1 MKSTEMY
8 DVIVQGRVR
17 SSSISSLSQCMP
29 SRFAPLKDASLS
41 PASQT
46 SRDSCRLLLSEITGA
61 GPHQATE
68 SRITKTRQ
76 LSTDS
81 GVESNHPMD
90 TECNRFIQD
99 DTVSDGPYQSTVS
112 SSSGIPEMCYSS
124 SGSQLN
130 SDVFKSSTERNGNYV
145 KPEMFNEIDA
155 AFASCAIRPVSSYV
169 RPETLE
175 WDNKPYHHHCVSES
189 ADSGFTN
196 KAVYS
201 SELITGSHDTE
212 QELQFNNDGYVTS
225 PV

>member
-17 SSSISSLSQCMP
+17 SSGISSLSQCMP
-29 SRFAPLKDASLS
+29 SRFTPLKDASLS

-46 SRDSCRLLLSEITGA
+46 SRDSCRFLLSEITGA
-61 GPHQATE
+61 GPHQVTE

-81 GVESNHPMD
+81 GVESNHP
-90 TECNRFIQD
+90 
-99 DTVSDGPYQSTVS
+99 VSDGLYQSTVS

-155 AFASCAIRPVSSYV
+155 AFASCAIRPANSYV

-175 WDNKPYHHHCVSES
+175 WDNKPYHHHSVSES